1 MRIVSFVLV
10 AVVLAPLGWTIGGL
24 LGETVVAPILG
35 ALFALL
41 MAWALRRPLSWLFD
55 LLSHLA

>member
-1 MRIVSFVLV
+1 MKIMSFALV

-24 LGETVVAPILG
+24 LGETVVASMLG
-35 ALFALL
+35 GLFALL

-55 LLSHLA
+55 LLSHLP

>member
-1 MRIVSFVLV
+1 MKIVSFVLV

-24 LGETVVAPILG
+24 LGETVIASILG

>member
-1 MRIVSFVLV
+1 MSFVLV
-10 AVVLAPLGWTIGGL
+10 AVVLVPLGWTIGGL
-24 LGETVVAPILG
+24 LGETVIASILG